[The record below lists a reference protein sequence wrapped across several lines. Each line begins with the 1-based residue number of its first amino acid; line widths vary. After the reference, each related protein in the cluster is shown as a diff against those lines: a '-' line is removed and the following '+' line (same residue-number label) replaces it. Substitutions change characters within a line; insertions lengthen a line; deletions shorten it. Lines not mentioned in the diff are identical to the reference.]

1 MPRNLTNHV
10 CEWDGCTVRTVS
22 RLDGVTPLK
31 YCKGPG
37 TPNHKAAAQQRW
49 NDRKEAEA
57 LERANRDA
65 TYRTIL
71 EQAMRAGVDAVDA
84 TPPGAFA
91 TTVSK
96 TIVFQANR
104 KFSNFLVREHLATVT
119 PEGVVIHFPP
129 TPGTAEQAQ
138 AVFETL
144 APLTA
149 TGQPL
154 EGQRI
159 TVR

>member
-10 CEWDGCTVRTVS
+10 CEWDGCTVRTLS

-31 YCKGPG
+31 YCKGAG
-37 TPNHKAAAQQRW
+37 TPNHKAAAQLRW
-49 NDRKEAEA
+49 NERKEAEA
-57 LERANRDA
+57 EERANRDA

-71 EQAMRAGVDAVDA
+71 EQAMRAGVEAVEG
-84 TPPGAFA
+84 TPSLSPS
-91 TTVSK
+91 VSK

-104 KFSNFLVREHLATVT
+104 KFSNFLVRERLADVT

-129 TPGTAEQAQ
+129 VPGTNEQVK

>member
-1 MPRNLTNHV
+1 MPRILTNHV
-10 CEWDGCTVRTVS
+10 CEWEGCTVRTQS

-31 YCKGPG
+31 YCKGAG
-37 TPNHKAAAQQRW
+37 TPNHKAAAQARW
-49 NDRKEAEA
+49 NERKEAEEA
-57 LERANRDA
+57 ERAARDDGF
-65 TYRTIL
+65 RTIL
-71 EQAMRAGVDAVDA
+71 SVAMAAGVEAAESAQALSPAVA
-84 TPPGAFA
+84 R
-91 TTVSK
+91 
-96 TIVFQANR
+96 TIVFNSNR
-104 KFSNFLVREHLATVT
+104 KFSNFLVREHLAEAT

-129 TPGTAEQAQ
+129 VKGTAEQVQ